1 MQVDTSNEEQVEGF
15 FQALPH
21 LDILCSNA
29 ALYVFNEAENITA
42 DGMYPQPCLS
52 AVLMLV

>member
-1 MQVDTSNEEQVEGF
+1 MQVDTSNEEQVQGF

-42 DGMYPQPCLS
+42 DGMYPQPAFLQTP
-52 AVLMLV
+52 A